1 MELPFIVEADQV
13 ALLKHG
19 FLSHWEG
26 NEFIIR
32 DLDKVLGV
40 YFFESKRLRV
50 MHSLPLSN
58 IQYLLNI
65 AISLIFHPDADIY
78 FLSLIF
84 KDEGL
89 VRCLQSDDCSLS
101 GIVVELSTKLLK
113 ANLLLFAQVADYCE
127 HAAT

>member
-1 MELPFIVEADQV
+1 MPLIVEADQV

-26 NEFIIR
+26 NKLIIR

-50 MHSLPLSN
+50 LHSLPLSN

-65 AISLIFHPDADIY
+65 AISLIFHPEADIY
-78 FLSLIF
+78 FLALIF

-89 VRCLQSDDCSLS
+89 VRCFQSYDCSLS
-101 GIVVELSTKLLK
+101 CIVVKLS
-113 ANLLLFAQVADYCE
+113 A
-127 HAAT
+127 